1 MPVVGA
7 QPVLGV
13 IVMPRDW
20 ASWGPEPRP
29 RTESFALLLA
39 RQVAT
44 TKRGRGG
51 STAAGDRTALR
62 FSQPPRELGHL
73 ALLESAPWLFQ
84 GLVVRQ
90 DVVSPGQQRHQ
101 LKCASIQPASFQPCE
116 RHLKPFTSSPL
127 QVFMGI
133 LPVASGP
140 PAMTCHLPTLHAEK
154 LPRLNGSSGSWA
166 QAGARA
172 PSLFPRPLRGL
183 YVHICS
189 KSIW

>member
-1 MPVVGA
+1 MVGA

-13 IVMPRDW
+13 TVMPIDW

-44 TKRGRGG
+44 TKREGEAARQLETEQHSGFPSLPG
-51 STAAGDRTALR
+51 SLAIWLCWSR
-62 FSQPPRELGHL
+62 PPGFPRASL
-73 ALLESAPWLFQ
+73 
-84 GLVVRQ
+84 RQ

-101 LKCASIQPASFQPCE
+101 LKRASTQHASFQPGE

-127 QVFMGI
+127 RVFMGI
-133 LPVASGP
+133 LSVASGP
-140 PAMTCHLPTLHAEK
+140 PAMTCHLPALHAEK
-154 LPRLNGSSGSWA
+154 LLRRNGSSGSWA

-189 KSIW
+189 QSTW